1 MQACGDM
8 HVSNFGVFG
17 SADAV
22 SSSASTTSTR
32 HRRAPGNGTSSA
44 WRRACIVATRYLGL
58 APAEAR
64 AAAQAT
70 VASYRDRIR
79 GYAELGHLATWY
91 ARIDESDVLAAV
103 SSSVRKNAKR
113 VTRQARRQTNL
124 QVLENLTDLVD
135 DRRRI
140 VEDPPFV
147 AHETETAAGHPI
159 DEAVDL
165 FLRSYV
171 SSLPAERRV
180 LFERYQVVDV
190 ARMAVGV
197 GSVGTRCWIIFLE
210 GNGPDDP
217 LFLQLKEAE
226 PSVLAPFV
234 AKSRFA
240 HEGKRVV
247 VGQRLIQGAPDIF
260 LGWGKLD
267 GAQFYV
273 RQLRDMSGGIDIG
286 PELAERGLPGLEHY
300 CSLCGWALALAHAKS
315 GDAAMIAGYLGLE
328 RHIRRRGHAVRR
340 GVRRPE
346 RARLRGV
353 CTRRSRW
360 THRSGLR
367 LSV

>member
-1 MQACGDM
+1 MTPNATERLAAGKRLRERLPRSRHAEYQPAAERADPVAIIEAENVPRIAHLVPVRHARMLTSPFSYFRGVAGVMAADLAATPATGISVQACGDM

-17 SADAV
+17 SAERSLVFGINDFDE
-22 SSSASTTSTR
+22 TS
-32 HRRAPGNGTSSA
+32 PGPWEWDVKRLATSV
-44 WRRACIVATRYLGL
+44 IVATRYLGV

-113 VTRQARRQTNL
+113 VTRHARRQTNL

-240 HEGKRVV
+240 HEGS
-247 VGQRLIQGAPDIF
+247 ASSSDS
-260 LGWGKLD
+260 
-267 GAQFYV
+267 A
-273 RQLRDMSGGIDIG
+273 
-286 PELAERGLPGLEHY
+286 
-300 CSLCGWALALAHAKS
+300 
-315 GDAAMIAGYLGLE
+315 
-328 RHIRRRGHAVRR
+328 
-340 GVRRPE
+340 
-346 RARLRGV
+346 
-353 CTRRSRW
+353 
-360 THRSGLR
+360 
-367 LSV
+367 